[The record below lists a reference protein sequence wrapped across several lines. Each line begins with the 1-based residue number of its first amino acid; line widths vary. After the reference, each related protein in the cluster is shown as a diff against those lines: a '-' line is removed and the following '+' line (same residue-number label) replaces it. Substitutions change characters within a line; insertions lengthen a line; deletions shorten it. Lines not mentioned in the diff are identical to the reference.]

1 MTAAADVRQVAMEI
15 VLIAAEMAVETAVLL
30 IAPMLV
36 TQPVQWVVL
45 LLVLF

>member
-1 MTAAADVRQVAMEI
+1 MTAVVDARQGVMEI

-30 IAPMLV
+30 IAPMFV